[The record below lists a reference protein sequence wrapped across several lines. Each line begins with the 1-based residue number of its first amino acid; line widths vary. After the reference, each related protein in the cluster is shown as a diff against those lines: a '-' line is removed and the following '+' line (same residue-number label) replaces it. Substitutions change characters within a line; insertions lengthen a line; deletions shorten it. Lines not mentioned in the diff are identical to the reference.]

1 MLRNSIILVFLAEK
15 AQSIQMIDQ
24 NPLDIS
30 QDQQQ

>member
-1 MLRNSIILVFLAEK
+1 MFRNSIILVFLAEQ

-30 QDQQQ
+30 QDHQQ